1 VVLKCSDSELL
12 FELAVPALV
21 ILCSGIFVDAGEG
34 VCSRITCSVGD
45 SCACCG
51 SYSGVS
57 WGVSNDWAAAC
68 SSGDSCTTIVSPP
81 ASAGHVSPGEG
92 ILGESGGWPVH
103 APCLTRRAPNLEGQ
117 TPRLRLLLYIL
128 NKRTLQIIK
137 EFYKILL

>member
-1 VVLKCSDSELL
+1 L

-81 ASAGHVSPGEG
+81 LALDMSHRERGYWAKAAAG
-92 ILGESGGWPVH
+92 
-103 APCLTRRAPNLEGQ
+103 PCTRLA
-117 TPRLRLLLYIL
+117 
-128 NKRTLQIIK
+128 
-137 EFYKILL
+137 